1 MLKGVKTALLFL
13 LTASSCWLHAA
24 SPSTSPLE
32 LPSSPAPAS
41 TETPPGLGPEDL
53 EARLSDEDGD
63 GLTLVEELLVGT
75 DPTNADTDG
84 DGYSDRE
91 ELLLGTDPTNPNDP
105 PRPKPAPGL
114 PPRTVQLTRQPLNL
128 LQNGDFATPLKLN
141 RSAGAGSGYFGG
153 AFKWDYLAAG
163 SVSGWS
169 AYQGTQIEAW
179 SNQGNQFIELDAS
192 KGNYGIKQRLT
203 TLRAGGYLLHW
214 NQCGRSSSQAGK
226 NAYWV
231 SVTDAAGQT
240 IVRTDIAAQ
249 SSAGWSAAT
258 LAFSLTAEQAAA
270 GVTVNF
276 VPVAN
281 TTYGCLI
288 DNVSL
293 VTAALEVDANRDGV
307 ISAGEAPAA
316 GKPWRL
322 WINDDRDAGDFQAND
337 ADVPGRPPVVEKT
350 YPVGENGPLIT
361 EKTYNNFTEP
371 GIQGQRDI
379 VDFFPV
385 NLAIAELLRLM
396 PTADGYR
403 YRLRQAE
410 WGVNLTMTGLKP
422 TEVRQL
428 QTTPELKAFGPNLD
442 ADVQRAELLALDTAG
457 NVEIPAAWLTRI
469 EQLGHGVILLEGRY
483 ASTKPLEL
491 QVVKNGLPVATVPL
505 RLAISPVEEMY
516 RHVDLTRLCTDITG
530 RSILSPPGDTRAT
543 RTTPPAALPDDE
555 CSEMWAVFFHG
566 YNVDCEHARG
576 WQAEVFKRLYVM
588 GSKARYVGVTW
599 YGDTGLDYHKAVFHA
614 FQAGDALPE
623 ALNFLDM
630 SQTTLI
636 AHSLGN
642 MVVSHALQ
650 ANQLTPHRYF
660 MVNAAVAAEAYGN
673 SNQAQAIEM
682 TAEAWRPYNPRLF
695 AAEWHN
701 LPFPAGDRRKDLTWQ
716 DRFIHVARG
725 DFAIN
730 CYSPN
735 DEVVQCPKDTVNAD
749 LWEVITEPGFG
760 AWKIQ
765 ELIKGRSNLPSLAI
779 ERLQGG
785 WGFNSDWDSNYFWA
799 WPPIR
804 QTMSPED
811 TVKYITNEHL
821 IGKPFFRP
829 FRENALH
836 YYEGM
841 LHQTNWVLDSK
852 LTWYDLLARGIPA
865 KSYGAGT
872 TPLTSLNPDESRP
885 WRNFNLETTGRRH
898 LGDDLKTPLWP
909 TQGHQGEHSTNYWLH
924 SDFKNV
930 ALPYVHPLFDFMI
943 LQFK

>member
-13 LTASSCWLHAA
+13 LTAGICWLHAA

-63 GLTLVEELLVGT
+63 GLTLVEELLAGT

-105 PRPKPAPGL
+105 PRPKPVPGL
-114 PPRTVQLTRQPLNL
+114 PPRTVQLTRQPLSL
-128 LQNGDFATPLKLN
+128 LKNGDFATPLKLN

-322 WINDDRDAGDFQAND
+322 WVNDDRDAGDFQAND
-337 ADVPGRPPVVEKT
+337 ADVPGRPPVVENT
-350 YPVGENGPLIT
+350 YEQGENGPLVT

-371 GIQGQRDI
+371 RIQGQRDL

-385 NLAIAELLRLM
+385 NLAIAELVRLM
-396 PTADGYR
+396 PTTDGYR
-403 YRLRQAE
+403 YRLHQPEYA
-410 WGVNLTMTGLKP
+410 VNVVLTSLKP
-422 TEVRQL
+422 VEPRKIH
-428 QTTPELKAFGPNLD
+428 TTPNLKAFG
-442 ADVQRAELLALDTAG
+442 ADLASSVDRAEVLSLDKAG
-457 NVEIPAAWLTRI
+457 NLELPETLVTRI
-469 EQLGHGVILLEGRY
+469 EQQGHGVILLEGRGG
-483 ASTKPLEL
+483 SPSPLEL
-491 QVVKNGLPVATVPL
+491 QVTKGNQVIASIPL
-505 RLAISPVEEMY
+505 KIAVSNITDMF
-516 RHVDLTRLCTDITG
+516 RHIDLTRICTDTSG
-530 RSILSPPGDTRAT
+530 RNLLTPPGDARAT
-543 RTTPPAALPDDE
+543 NTGSPSGLPDDE
-555 CSEMWAVFFHG
+555 SSEKWVVFLHG
-566 YNVDCEHARG
+566 YNVDCDKAKG
-576 WQAEVFKRLYVM
+576 WQAETFKRLYAM
-588 GSKARYVGVTW
+588 GSKARFVGVTW
-599 YGDTGLDYHKAVFHA
+599 YGDTGLDYHKAVFQA
-614 FQAGDALPE
+614 FQTGDALSGS
-623 ALNFLDM
+623 LGFLDF
-630 SQTTLI
+630 SNTSII

-642 MVVSHALQ
+642 MVASHALQ
-650 ANQLTPHRYF
+650 ESKLTPHRYL
-660 MVNAAVAAEAYGN
+660 MVNAAVAAEAYGYN
-673 SNQAQAIEM
+673 DETQLKEM
-682 TAEAWRPYNPRLF
+682 TENSWRPYNPRLF
-695 AAEWHN
+695 ASEWHT
-701 LPFPAGDRRKDLTWQ
+701 LPFPAGDRRRLIKWRE
-716 DRFIHVARG
+716 RFLAVTQGRY
-725 DFAIN
+725 AIN
-730 CYSPN
+730 CYSAG
-735 DEVVQCPKDTVNAD
+735 DEVAQCPVGMTNAG
-749 LWEVITEPGFG
+749 LWEDIYRWGEG
-760 AWKIQ
+760 AWKTQ
-765 ELIKGRSNLPSLAI
+765 ELLKGNYSLPALTVS
-779 ERLQGG
+779 ERQGG
-785 WGFNSDWDSNYFWA
+785 WGFNGDWDTNNVWA

-829 FRENALH
+829 FREHTLH

-841 LHQTNWVLDSK
+841 LHQTNWALDRK
-852 LTWYDLLARGIPA
+852 NTWYDVLARGIPA
-865 KSYGAGT
+865 STYAIGGI
-872 TPLTSLNPDESRP
+872 PLIATGNTSTEPITNYD
-885 WRNFNLETTGRRH
+885 LEKKGRS
-898 LGDDLKTPLWP
+898 TAWP
-909 TQGHQGEHSTNYWLH
+909 EQGHGSKDAENRWLH

-930 ALPYVHPLFDFMI
+930 ALPYVHPFFSYMI
-943 LQFK
+943 EQTQ